1 MPRASPLRRK
11 LAVNEFY
18 CVSCRKAV
26 KCNPDD
32 MGVKVYKNPKTGASP
47 ALRSACSKCD
57 TNLTKFIPRD
67 SLAKM
72 KEKYG
77 MAK

>member
-1 MPRASPLRRK
+1 MPRASPLKRK
-11 LAVNEFY
+11 LRATEFY

-26 KCNPDD
+26 NCHADD
-32 MGVKVYKNPKTGASP
+32 IGVKVYRNPKTGSSP
-47 ALRSACSKCD
+47 ALRAVCPKCD

-72 KEKYG
+72 KAKYG
-77 MAK
+77 SA